1 MSVRYVT
8 HLNGFTE
15 IIGER
20 TPSEEAE
27 WFSRHNKVS
36 KFPSANYRSF
46 RGHPATYY
54 DVIG

>member
-8 HLNGFTE
+8 HPNGFTE

-20 TPSEEAE
+20 TPSEEVE

-36 KFPSANYRSF
+36 QFPSANYRSSVKS
-46 RGHPATYY
+46 PS
-54 DVIG
+54 